1 MTLTVMMRKKICK
14 NKSCMNSMEWFLIM
28 LNNKTEELITW
39 LYRGKTI
46 KKQNQIACRKIITA
60 NWRGKE
66 KKNG

>member
-1 MTLTVMMRKKICK
+1 MTLIAMMRKKICK

-28 LNNKTEELITW
+28 LNNKTEELIT

-46 KKQNQIACRKIITA
+46 KKSNQIACSKITTA